1 MAYTAPDVADVKA
14 RYPEFTDVDDALV
27 TLILADATDEVGE
40 AWPEDK
46 RRKGQ
51 MLYTAG
57 TLQREG
63 GTSRSSTASY
73 ATGQMKSRTVGPV
86 KVEFETREGG
96 TTTSEESGSDY
107 WGQYLALK
115 RSVFITAVFTV

>member
-73 ATGQMKSRTVGPV
+73 ATGAVKAETIGPAR
-86 KVEFETREGG
+86 VEYETREGG
-96 TTTSEESGSDY
+96 TTTTQGAGSDY
-107 WGQYLALK
+107 WAQFLAFK
-115 RSVFITAVFTV
+115 RSVFVTAVFTV